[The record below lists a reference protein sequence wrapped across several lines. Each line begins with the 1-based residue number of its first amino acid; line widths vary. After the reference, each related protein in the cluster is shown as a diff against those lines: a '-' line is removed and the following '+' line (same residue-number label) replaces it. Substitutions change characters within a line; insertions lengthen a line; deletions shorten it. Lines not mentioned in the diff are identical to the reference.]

1 MLNARELYQE
11 GTHFE
16 SVGLQDDDLR
26 GVNLKHVFFQF
37 PPCFDPL
44 KSRMIDSVTY

>member
-11 GTHFE
+11 DAHFE

-26 GVNLKHVFFQF
+26 GGGKPETRVFSISPVF
-37 PPCFDPL
+37 
-44 KSRMIDSVTY
+44 